1 MEKNAPIVFLDS
13 GIGGLPY
20 LEWMLNEL
28 PEESYIYVADR
39 KNFPY
44 GERETD
50 ELITLVIAAVEQIV
64 NELKPK
70 LIVVACNTASV
81 AALAKLRDRFK
92 IPFVGVVPA
101 LKPAAE
107 RSNYRRIGLLATS
120 RTVADAYTDRLIN
133 DYASDCRV
141 TRVGNPNIV
150 DFIEKYFLNSSR
162 DERQKLLDDTVRQF
176 KDANIDFLVIG
187 CTHFIF
193 IEDDLR
199 KALGP
204 AVDIIDSRE
213 GVGRQ
218 VIRMLEKLNLRN
230 RNHGSRSLYVT
241 SLEKE
246 PDRYRDFSRM
256 YGLSFKGLLKDSA
269 R

>member
-50 ELITLVIAAVEQIV
+50 ELIALVIAVVGQIA

-81 AALAKLRDRFK
+81 VALAKLRERFD
-92 IPFVGVVPA
+92 ISFVGVVPA

-120 RTVADAYTDRLIN
+120 RTVADTYTDRLIN

-150 DFIEKYFLNSSR
+150 DFIERYFLHSSI
-162 DERQKLLDDTVRQF
+162 DERQELLDDTVKQF
-176 KDANIDFLVIG
+176 TEANIDFLVIG

-204 AVDIIDSRE
+204 FVDIIDSRE
-213 GVGRQ
+213 GVGMQ
-218 VIRMLEKLNLRN
+218 VIRLLEKSNLRS
-230 RNHGSRSLYVT
+230 RNHGSGSLYVT

-256 YGLSFKGLLKDSA
+256 YGLTFKGLLKAHA